1 MEIEKLKL
9 LLEGIIDSS
18 VIDRL
23 YELNGKFPEPKR
35 SLQTAIDALNYA
47 ILQLET
53 VKVGELSIDQKEKL
67 NALRELRNQLQKD
80 LETLEKPKYGVFY
93 VDKPKKEL

>member
-9 LLEGIIDSS
+9 LLEGIIDTS
-18 VIDRL
+18 VVDRL
-23 YELNGKFPEPKR
+23 YELNAKYSEPKR

-53 VKVGELSIDQKEKL
+53 VKVGELTIDQKEKL
-67 NALRELRNQLQKD
+67 QFLKELWEKLQKE

-93 VDKPKKEL
+93 VDSSKGEF